1 MGLHYQHT
9 EPATTRRTAVA
20 LALGFILGGIVTAT
34 IVTTWT
40 DAAAIE
46 QAYTTT
52 SNDGDR
58 YTIRRLSDDGS
69 LQFEYNGQRM
79 YLTST
84 PPYEGE

>member
-46 QAYTTT
+46 QTYTTT
-52 SNDGDR
+52 SNSR
-58 YTIRRLSDDGS
+58 TYTITPFEDGS
-69 LQFEYNGQRM
+69 PRIMVNGVRH
-79 YLTST
+79 YLTTT